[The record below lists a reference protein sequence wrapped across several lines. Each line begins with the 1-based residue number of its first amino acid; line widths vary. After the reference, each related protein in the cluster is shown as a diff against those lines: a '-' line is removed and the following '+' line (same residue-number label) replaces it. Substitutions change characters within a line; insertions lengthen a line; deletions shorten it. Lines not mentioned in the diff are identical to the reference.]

1 MQILP
6 GKLQGL
12 FHIQPKLWEDDRGYF
27 YEGYSESIL
36 KEEAGINFEIK
47 QLNFSRSTQYV
58 LRGLHFQDVPQ
69 AQSKL
74 ICCLDGEILDIAVD
88 IRKGSPTYGQYEKVV
103 LSGKLKNRFF
113 VPKGFAHGFMV
124 LSETAEIMYA
134 VDNQY
139 SKEHDGGIYFNDPAL
154 NIDWGTDIDRMLLS
168 EKDKNLPLLKNSQN
182 QFQYHD

>member
-1 MQILP
+1 MT
-6 GKLQGL
+6 GL
-12 FHIQPKLWEDDRGYF
+12 FHIQPQLWEDERGYF

-36 KEEAGINFEIK
+36 MAEAGIDFEIK
-47 QLNFSRSTQYV
+47 QLNFSRSTRYV
-58 LRGLHFQDVPQ
+58 LRGLHFQDLPK

-74 ICCLDGEILDIAVD
+74 ICCLDGEILDVVVD
-88 IRKGSPTYGQYEKVV
+88 LRKGSPTYGHHEKVV
-103 LSGKLKNRFF
+103 LSGQLKNRFF

-124 LSETAEIMYA
+124 MSETAEIMYA

-154 NIDWGTDIDRMLLS
+154 KIDWEIDILQAVLS

>member
-1 MQILP
+1 MQITA
-6 GKLQGL
+6 GEMNGI
-12 FHIQPKLWEDDRGYF
+12 FHIQPKLWDDDRGYF

-36 KEEAGINFEIK
+36 KNEVGIDFEIK
-47 QLNFSRSTQYV
+47 QLNFSRSTRYV
-58 LRGLHFQDVPQ
+58 LRGLHFQDVPA

-74 ICCLDGEILDIAVD
+74 ICCLDGEILDVVVD
-88 IRKGSPTYGQYEKVV
+88 VRKGSPTYGQHEKVV

-134 VDNQY
+134 VNNQY
-139 SKEHDGGIYFNDPAL
+139 SKEHDGGIYFNDPSL
-154 NIDWGTDIDRMLLS
+154 KIDWEVDIDKTLLS
-168 EKDKNLPLLKNSQN
+168 EKDKNLPLLINSQN